1 MTRFSHVVSPK
12 LASTTA
18 TGFVVLTVQ
27 GRPFVALKPHL
38 LEPDLWGIL
47 WLASRRLVWSVFFG
61 EVSHGSASIFLSG
74 AAQGPRGFGV
84 RDHGVCGHGS
94 AGPARADVMGV

>member
-27 GRPFVALKPHL
+27 GRPFVALKSHL

-47 WLASRRLVWSVFFG
+47 LLSWMGLAWWVFLGRSRMGALRFFFRVLRKVLVDLVFVITG
-61 EVSHGSASIFLSG
+61 YVATV
-74 AAQGPRGFGV
+74 QRVRRG
-84 RDHGVCGHGS
+84 R
-94 AGPARADVMGV
+94 M